1 MAHAKIRFKGLQVG
15 GKPLGT
21 LFWGAGKILK
31 TSTSDSVALPLA
43 SLGLLS
49 CPSWQLQ
56 RNREGTAQWQLWLSF
71 RHSPPWPWGVRPALL
86 PWAPGLWWCNNWA
99 LFPTQLQSCLTP
111 LETVRTMRLFLLLQ
125 LLLEASTDLTTG
137 SVKRNPGQL
146 SDYSRDGQ
154 LNKKVFLLVK
164 RNLSLSL
171 SLKLPSTSVLA
182 ARSCPT
188 LCEPMDYSLPGS
200 SVHGILQ
207 VRILEWVAIS
217 FSRGLS

>member
-1 MAHAKIRFKGLQVG
+1 MLGSQASSINIAQGTASRHHPGKQWSGPPGDRTGHLETLPRLDEGNRSGICKGQIQGDSG
-15 GKPLGT
+15 GKPLWT

-31 TSTSDSVALPLA
+31 TSTSDAVALPLT

-49 CPSWQLQ
+49 FPSWQLQ

-71 RHSPPWPWGVRPALL
+71 RHSPPWPRGVRPALL
-86 PWAPGLWWCNNWA
+86 PWASGLWWYNNWA

-111 LETVRTMRLFLLLQ
+111 LETVRTTSLFLLLQ
-125 LLLEASTDLTTG
+125 LLPEASTDLTTG

-164 RNLSLSL
+164 INFSLSA
-171 SLKLPSTSVLA
+171 TF
-182 ARSCPT
+182 T
-188 LCEPMDYSLPGS
+188 
-200 SVHGILQ
+200 H
-207 VRILEWVAIS
+207 
-217 FSRGLS
+217 